1 MITIGTVISDEKI
14 EKDEVKSIIKNDLS
28 RVSLIGSQI
37 IRNTDAILK
46 IINFIDEN
54 KLEVLEF
61 NISESKI
68 SITFKN
74 ILDDKMLNSLHD
86 TIFVNI

>member
-14 EKDEVKSIIKNDLS
+14 EKDEVKSIIKKDLS

>member
-1 MITIGTVISDEKI
+1 MITIGTVISDKKI
-14 EKDEVKSIIKNDLS
+14 EKDEVKSIIKKDLS

-74 ILDDKMLNSLHD
+74 ILDDKMLDSLHD